1 MYETYKRLMN
11 MYDVWNHDINM
22 YETYK
27 RLMNMH
33 DVWASQ

>member
-1 MYETYKRLMN
+1 MN
-11 MYDVWNHDINM
+11 MYDVWKNDIIM